1 MIQSSSIIPQP
12 SMKPRKERTFY
23 RKKRKRGRTERPV
36 KLNRDNPD
44 EKPPSAQTRRDAEP
58 KTGDTKLRDTPHPR
72 VKSRPLSAGEERE
85 NAGDESRSDE
95 P

>member
-1 MIQSSSIIPQP
+1 MGG
-12 SMKPRKERTFY
+12 
-23 RKKRKRGRTERPV
+23 GRTERPV

-44 EKPPSAQTRRDAEP
+44 EKPPSAPTRHDAEP
-58 KTGDTKLRDTPHPR
+58 KASDTELRDTPHPR
-72 VKSRPLSAGEERE
+72 VKSRPFSTGKECE

>member
-12 SMKPRKERTFY
+12 SVKPRKESRLG
-23 RKKRKRGRTERPV
+23 RGRTETPV

-44 EKPPSAQTRRDAEP
+44 EKPPSAPTRHEAEP
-58 KTGDTKLRDTPHPR
+58 KAGDTELRNTPHPR

-85 NAGDESRSDE
+85 NAGDESR
-95 P
+95 